1 MESLEA
7 VVAKVA
13 LFQGMK
19 RDHIALLSGCA
30 ADVRYEAGA
39 YPSRAGTHS
48 DRFWVVREG
57 RLALELW
64 APGRGSITVATM
76 TPGDVVGFSWLVPP
90 YQTQFDVHAVA
101 PTRALLFDG
110 RALRERCERDPELGY
125 HLMSRFSGLMV
136 DRILV
141 LTMQLL
147 DIYGDHPVE
156 QS

>member
-7 VVAKVA
+7 IVEKIG

-19 RDHIALLSGCA
+19 REHIALLTGCA
-30 ADVRYEAGA
+30 ANVRYEAGDF
-39 YPSRAGTHS
+39 PSRAGAHA

-64 APGRGSITVATM
+64 APGRGSVTIATM
-76 TPGDVVGFSWLVPP
+76 IPGDVVGFSWLLPP
-90 YQTQFDVHAVA
+90 YQMQFDVHAVA

-110 RALRERCERDPELGY
+110 RCLREKCERDPELGY
-125 HLMSRFSGLMV
+125 QLMSRFAGLMV

-147 DIYGDHPVE
+147 DIYGEHPVE
-156 QS
+156 QG

>member
-1 MESLEA
+1 MEALEE

-19 RDHIALLSGCA
+19 REHIGLLSGCA
-30 ADVRYEAGA
+30 TEVRYEAGD
-39 YPSRAGTHS
+39 YPSRAGAHS
-48 DRFWVVREG
+48 DRFWVVRDG

-64 APGRGSITVATM
+64 APGRGSITIAIM

-125 HLMSRFSGLMV
+125 QLMSRFGGLMV
-136 DRILV
+136 ERILV

-147 DIYGDHPVE
+147 DIHGDHPVE